1 MLLPD
6 DGKDLRKTRD
16 RETLIAR
23 QFYPIAARHALM
35 NLLAAHVV
43 NGNDIS

>member
-6 DGKDLRKTRD
+6 NGEDLRKTRG
-16 RETLIAR
+16 RETLTAR

-35 NLLAAHVV
+35 NLPVAHVV